1 MYELWLKKNNTVRS
15 VAIGIWVKTGSR
27 NEENE
32 QNGISHFIEHMLF
45 KGTKTRSPQEIA
57 EAFDRIGGQVNAFTA
72 KEYTCYYAKVLD
84 EHAHIAV
91 DVLQDMFFHSVF
103 DEQEIEREKMSC

>member
-1 MYELWLKKNNTVRS
+1 MGVQVVINKRELSNGVRIMAEKNNTVRS

-57 EAFDRIGGQVNAFTA
+57 E
-72 KEYTCYYAKVLD
+72 VLT
-84 EHAHIAV
+84 E
-91 DVLQDMFFHSVF
+91 
-103 DEQEIEREKMSC
+103 